1 MKIREERKLA
11 NEQRTSK
18 ETNKV
23 SNGSAK
29 LDTTGFLL
37 EQGQLRSSSTPSP
50 KLEDKKPPLSP
61 ISPRLWYK
69 RTNNDGS
76 PKTIDKNK
84 HKKNKD
90 DILPDI
96 SFSRNSIFD
105 TANKFNFFA
114 RINEDKKK
122 DAEKRRSGYLPNISE
137 LDREAAEIIK
147 KEQEALA
154 LESSKT
160 PPPASEQL
168 MHRSSQIF
176 GLTNE
181 ENDLQR
187 KSARELIS
195 KFEAT
200 SVNINRITINPAF
213 VPRGEL
219 FGSPDSKDSKAK
231 FNFNIK
237 ENEVKLNDTA
247 KVESK
252 LPVSMKSSFNESLLG
267 MWNCPH
273 CTLENPN
280 WKIICEACQKIKPYE
295 KRYDPKSNNSSPIS
309 TTPTPKTISACAFNS
324 PSKIPKASEVSPEK
338 STDEWDKKTERVL
351 KYFSPTK
358 PTGLSKS
365 ASETSVAKELSLSKI
380 PSPNL
385 GFRKN
390 FR

>member
-1 MKIREERKLA
+1 M
-11 NEQRTSK
+11 
-18 ETNKV
+18 
-23 SNGSAK
+23 
-29 LDTTGFLL
+29 
-37 EQGQLRSSSTPSP
+37 
-50 KLEDKKPPLSP
+50 
-61 ISPRLWYK
+61 WYK

-76 PKTIDKNK
+76 PKSIDKTK

-154 LESSKT
+154 LENPRT
-160 PPPASEQL
+160 PPPAPEQL
-168 MHRSSQIF
+168 MLRSQVF
-176 GLTNE
+176 GLSNE
-181 ENDLQR
+181 ENDEKR
-187 KSARELIS
+187 RSAKELIS

-200 SVNINRITINPAF
+200 SVNVNRITINPAF
-213 VPRGEL
+213 IPRGEL
-219 FGSPDSKDSKAK
+219 FGSPDAKDTKSK
-231 FNFNIK
+231 FNFNLKDEI
-237 ENEVKLNDTA
+237 KLNETP

-252 LPVSMKSSFNESLLG
+252 LPVAMKSSFNESLLG

-280 WKIICEACQKIKPYE
+280 WKIICEACQKIKPYD
-295 KRYDPKSNNSSPIS
+295 KRYDPKSHNSSPIS
-309 TTPTPKTISACAFNS
+309 PTPAPRMICTPSAFNS
-324 PSKIPKASEVSPEK
+324 PSKIPKASDVLSEK
-338 STDEWDKKTERVL
+338 TSDEWDKKTERVL

-358 PTGLSKS
+358 PTSLSKS
-365 ASETSVAKELSLSKI
+365 ASETSVAKGLSLSKI

-390 FR
+390 LRLVSFYFFPHNFIKIL